1 MDYHIHIYN
10 PANHTPIFPAIAA
23 TNGIGNA
30 ISIAQVLAKH
40 QDEHFCV
47 VSSGRII
54 AFVQSPSSIQA
65 IEDFVGSILEPY
77 DGVPADT
84 GSV

>member
-10 PANHTPIFPAIAA
+10 PANHTHIVPAIAA

-40 QDEHFCV
+40 HDEHFCV

-54 AFVQSPSSIQA
+54 AFVQSPSSIRA
-65 IEDFVGSILEPY
+65 DEDDIENILEPY